1 MAYDL
6 STLLAP
12 KSADTLTTEAL
23 ALLAARGFPVTA
35 WQAGSVARTLVEVDT
50 ATLADLYVAAQSV
63 AGGAFLDLAAGAW
76 LTLLAYH
83 RFQIERTPAQFAT
96 GTVRLTCAGGSGPY
110 TINAGRLIVSNG
122 TRRFVS
128 TNTAAVTVPSGG
140 YVDVVVRAELAGTAG
155 NVGSLSV
162 TTIVSPAL
170 AGVTCTNAAAF
181 TGGDAE
187 ESDAALRT
195 RCRAKW
201 ATLGR
206 GATLAAYVYH
216 ATDVAHTGV
225 AVTRALALAN
235 PGDGTVT
242 VYVAKAGG
250 AASSGEAAAVQ
261 TYVES
266 QNPITDAL
274 TVLPA
279 TAVAVNIAATI
290 EVRAANDSTANRTLA
305 TDALA
310 SYFAGLAIG
319 DDVDLGAI
327 YAAIRQASGV
337 IDVDVSAP
345 SADTSVGA
353 SQVATLGTVTLTWVV
368 V

>member
-50 ATLADLYVAAQSV
+50 ATLADLYVAVQSV

-96 GTVRLTCAGGSGPY
+96 GTVRLTCASGSGPY

-140 YVDVVVRAELAGTAG
+140 YVDVTVRAELAGTAG
-155 NVGSLSV
+155 NVGSGTV

-170 AGVTCTNAAAF
+170 AGVTCTNASAF
-181 TGGDAE
+181 AGGDAE

-279 TAVAVNIAATI
+279 TAVPVNIEATI

-305 TDALA
+305 TDALSA
-310 SYFAGLAIG
+310 YFAGLAIG

-353 SQVATLGTVTLTWVV
+353 SQVATLGTVTLTWTAV
-368 V
+368 